1 MEQTTVTYQ
10 CPNCGAALS
19 FDAEKQKFTCEFCMS
34 EFDRSELEE
43 AHASEQAQAA
53 EENARDFCDH
63 MLEYHCPSCGAEIT
77 ADENTAA
84 DFCYYCH
91 NPVLLTGKLSGQM
104 KPDKIIPF
112 RYNKQQAE
120 ERFLKDVKRKWFIP
134 RDFFLPGQTEK
145 FSGVYFPFWITDADT
160 KSYAKGK
167 ATRTR
172 VWQDSR
178 YRYTETSHYLIE
190 REGNIHFEDIV
201 TSAISDGD
209 KAMLEGILPYPS
221 EALQDFSMPYLSG
234 FTAKKRNIER
244 EARRGAQPDAGVFQK
259 TAPGDRYGLRLG
271 VHSFLGRPGSEQP
284 LGIFASADLDSD
296 LSGKEKEVHLRHE
309 RLYRKGLRRVSVFAL
324 EGSAGVG
331 DRGRGCRRSGGTA
344 QIFSVLRRGDH
355 VGSDFIRACGVFRG
369 CPHHGDRHYLRV
381 PEETAFGDL
390 SAGCVHQVAVEP

>member
-244 EARRGAQPDAGVFQK
+244 EALNGEVLNRMREYSKKLLRGTVTGYDSVSILSSDVRVLSSHWEYSLLPTWILTYQGKKKKYTYAMNGYTGKVYGEYPFSLWKVLLVSGIVGVVAGVLAALLK
-259 TAPGDRYGLRLG
+259 Y
-271 VHSFLGRPGSEQP
+271 FL
-284 LGIFASADLDSD
+284 F
-296 LSGKEKEVHLRHE
+296 
-309 RLYRKGLRRVSVFAL
+309 
-324 EGSAGVG
+324 
-331 DRGRGCRRSGGTA
+331 
-344 QIFSVLRRGDH
+344 
-355 VGSDFIRACGVFRG
+355 
-369 CPHHGDRHYLRV
+369 
-381 PEETAFGDL
+381 
-390 SAGCVHQVAVEP
+390 